1 MSDYKVEFPSY
12 DDVLPSLHGF
22 HDSSWHNDSCPSIT
36 KILKDGYYVVIYCDY
51 KDSNLSDWNSKDYNR
66 YSVVVGND
74 NYYSNGQYVLQTNDW
89 NSVKEMVSKIDD
101 AFIRDI
107 HWDF

>member
-1 MSDYKVEFPSY
+1 MSDYKVAFPNY

-22 HDSSWHNDSCPSIT
+22 HDSSWKDDSCPSIT
-36 KILKDGYYVVIYCDY
+36 KILRGGYYIVIYCDY
-51 KDSNLSDWNSKDYNR
+51 KNPNLSDWGSKDYKR

-74 NYYSNGQYVLQTNDW
+74 EFYGNGKYVLQSNNW
-89 NSVKEMVSKIDD
+89 SEVKGLVSKIDD